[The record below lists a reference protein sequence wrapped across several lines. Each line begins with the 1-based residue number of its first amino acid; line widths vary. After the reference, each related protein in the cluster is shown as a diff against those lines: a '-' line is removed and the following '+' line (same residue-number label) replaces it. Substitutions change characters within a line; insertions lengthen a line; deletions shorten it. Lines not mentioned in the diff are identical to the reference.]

1 MLYTGLNDD
10 ILFFTTFSLFT
21 VFLGKQ
27 IDADVPAIQD
37 LIKNSQLIFILFLI
51 ITVPYFIT
59 KSIIYQ
65 QLPENKFAELH
76 KDYNINTVYNV
87 NAFTIMSM

>member
-1 MLYTGLNDD
+1 MRFVNLQFLVTLKSITCVFKFIGEYT
-10 ILFFTTFSLFT
+10 
-21 VFLGKQ
+21 
-27 IDADVPAIQD
+27 PAGVSAMQN
-37 LIKNSQLIFILFLI
+37 LIKNSRIIFLLILI
-51 ITVPYFIT
+51 ITIPYFIT

-76 KDYNINTVYNV
+76 KDYNINTVYKV

>member
-1 MLYTGLNDD
+1 MFEFIGEYT
-10 ILFFTTFSLFT
+10 
-21 VFLGKQ
+21 
-27 IDADVPAIQD
+27 PAGVSAMQN
-37 LIKNSQLIFILFLI
+37 LIKNSRIIFLLILI
-51 ITVPYFIT
+51 ITIPYFIT

-76 KDYNINTVYNV
+76 KDYNINTVYKV